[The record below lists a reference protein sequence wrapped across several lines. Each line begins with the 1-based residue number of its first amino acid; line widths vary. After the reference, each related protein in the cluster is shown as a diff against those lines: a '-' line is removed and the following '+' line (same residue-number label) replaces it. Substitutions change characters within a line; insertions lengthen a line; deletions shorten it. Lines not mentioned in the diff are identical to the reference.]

1 MLPSWAN
8 LNILATLDF
17 PSNGH
22 IFLEGKNLAKI
33 KNKDL
38 AAFRRDN
45 LGFVFQDFNL
55 LDTFSIRDNIALPL
69 VLANKK
75 YPEIDQV
82 LSSSKKIADELV
94 EQSLYES
101 CFGRTEREITL
112 EKDGEGNITKQVV
125 KTKYIPPNVQ
135 AIQFWLSN
143 RRTYGNHHAQRF
155 PHQQEPVSHSSMI
168 FRILLRIRRRTR
180 QMNGMID

>member
-1 MLPSWAN
+1 MTFQPSKALEFAQTPEGLEKIHKLVSQGKTLKEVAQALGTT
-8 LNILATLDF
+8 LNTLYVW
-17 PSNGH
+17 
-22 IFLEGKNLAKI
+22 
-33 KNKDL
+33 
-38 AAFRRDN
+38 R
-45 LGFVFQDFNL
+45 
-55 LDTFSIRDNIALPL
+55 
-69 VLANKK
+69 KK